1 MFAGIIHE
9 EFLEVVRWGSQ
20 HDLVAL
26 DAAAVAGQSHVSKG
40 FGLEQLLEH
49 GEHVGLVLGP
59 SEREDLWE
67 WVHAGD
73 RQLWQQTE
81 KKNEIRKKS
90 H

>member
-26 DAAAVAGQSHVSKG
+26 DAAAVAGQRHVSEG

-59 SEREDLWE
+59 SQGEHL
-67 WVHAGD
+67 GD
-73 RQLWQQTE
+73 GIHPRYRQLRQQTE
-81 KKNEIRKKS
+81 KINI
-90 H
+90 